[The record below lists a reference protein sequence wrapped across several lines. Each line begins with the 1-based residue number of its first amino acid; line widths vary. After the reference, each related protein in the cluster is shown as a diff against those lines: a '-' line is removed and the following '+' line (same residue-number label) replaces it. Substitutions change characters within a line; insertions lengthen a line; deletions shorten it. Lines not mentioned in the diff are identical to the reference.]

1 LWKGI
6 HGNGKNTYKM
16 KIQEFA
22 LKISITVCP
31 SHIVE
36 PLHLKKWWRQRGVG
50 ELEKWFVSG
59 KAIDYNYE
67 IDWKKISD
75 HKKSMWY
82 DSQNFQINMGHEY
95 SKRQG

>member
-1 LWKGI
+1 
-6 HGNGKNTYKM
+6 M
-16 KIQEFA
+16 KIQDFA
-22 LKISITVCP
+22 LNASITVCP

-59 KAIDYNYE
+59 NTIYYNEE

-75 HKKSMWY
+75 YKKQMWY

-95 SKRQG
+95 SKRTS

>member
-1 LWKGI
+1 
-6 HGNGKNTYKM
+6 M

-22 LKISITVCP
+22 LNASLTVCP

-50 ELEKWFVSG
+50 ELEKWFVLG
-59 KAIDYNYE
+59 NAIDYNEE
-67 IDWKKISD
+67 INWKKISD
-75 HKKSMWY
+75 YKKQMWY

-95 SKRQG
+95 SKRTS

>member
-1 LWKGI
+1 
-6 HGNGKNTYKM
+6 M

-22 LKISITVCP
+22 LNASLTVCP

-59 KAIDYNYE
+59 KAIHYNDE

-75 HKKSMWY
+75 YKKQMWY

-95 SKRQG
+95 SQRKG

>member
-1 LWKGI
+1 
-6 HGNGKNTYKM
+6 M

-22 LKISITVCP
+22 LNASLTVCP

-59 KAIDYNYE
+59 NTIYYNDE

-75 HKKSMWY
+75 HKKSLWY

-95 SKRQG
+95 SQRKG

>member
-1 LWKGI
+1 M
-6 HGNGKNTYKM
+6 N
-16 KIQEFA
+16 IQEFA
-22 LKISITVCP
+22 LNASITVCP

-59 KAIDYNYE
+59 NSINYNEE
-67 IDWKKISD
+67 INWKKISD
-75 HKKSMWY
+75 YKKQMWY

-95 SKRQG
+95 SQRKG

>member
-1 LWKGI
+1 MNI
-6 HGNGKNTYKM
+6 H
-16 KIQEFA
+16 EFV
-22 LKISITVCP
+22 INVTTTVCP

-36 PLHLKKWWRQRGVG
+36 PVHLRKWWRQRGVG
-50 ELEKWFVSG
+50 ELEKYFVSG
-59 KAIDYNYE
+59 KAIHYNEE

-75 HKKSMWY
+75 HKKSLWY

>member
-1 LWKGI
+1 
-6 HGNGKNTYKM
+6 M

-22 LKISITVCP
+22 LNASLTVCP

-59 KAIDYNYE
+59 NTIYYNDE

-75 HKKSMWY
+75 YKKQMWY

-95 SKRQG
+95 SKR

>member
-1 LWKGI
+1 V
-6 HGNGKNTYKM
+6 

-22 LKISITVCP
+22 LNASITVCP

-59 KAIDYNYE
+59 KAIDYNEE
-67 IDWKKISD
+67 IDWVKISY
-75 HKKSMWY
+75 HKKSLWY
-82 DSQNFQINMGHEY
+82 DSQNFQINTGHEY
-95 SKRQG
+95 SKRTS

>member
-1 LWKGI
+1 
-6 HGNGKNTYKM
+6 M
-16 KIQEFA
+16 KIQDFA
-22 LKISITVCP
+22 LNASITVCP

-59 KAIDYNYE
+59 NSIYYNQE

-75 HKKSMWY
+75 YKKQMWY
-82 DSQNFQINMGHEY
+82 DYQNFQIQMGHEY

>member
-1 LWKGI
+1 
-6 HGNGKNTYKM
+6 M

-22 LKISITVCP
+22 LNASLTVCP

-59 KAIDYNYE
+59 NSIHYNNE

-75 HKKSMWY
+75 HKKALWY
-82 DSQNFQINMGHEY
+82 DSQNFQIQMGHEY
-95 SKRQG
+95 SQRKG

>member
-1 LWKGI
+1 
-6 HGNGKNTYKM
+6 M

-22 LKISITVCP
+22 LNASLTVCP

-36 PLHLKKWWRQRGVG
+36 PDHLKKWWRQRGVG

-59 KAIDYNYE
+59 NSINYNNE

-75 HKKSMWY
+75 HKKSLWY
-82 DSQNFQINMGHEY
+82 DSQNFQIQMGNEY

>member
-1 LWKGI
+1 
-6 HGNGKNTYKM
+6 M

-22 LKISITVCP
+22 LNASLTICP

-36 PLHLKKWWRQRGVG
+36 PDHLKKWWRQRGVG

-59 KAIDYNYE
+59 KAINYSEE
-67 IDWKKISD
+67 INWKKISD
-75 HKKSMWY
+75 HKKSLWY

>member
-1 LWKGI
+1 
-6 HGNGKNTYKM
+6 M

-22 LKISITVCP
+22 LNASLTVCP

-59 KAIDYNYE
+59 NTIHYNEE

-75 HKKSMWY
+75 YKKQMWY

-95 SKRQG
+95 SKRTS

>member
-1 LWKGI
+1 
-6 HGNGKNTYKM
+6 M
-16 KIQEFA
+16 KIQDFA
-22 LKISITVCP
+22 LNASITVCP

-59 KAIDYNYE
+59 NTIHYNDE

-75 HKKSMWY
+75 YKKQMWY

>member
-1 LWKGI
+1 
-6 HGNGKNTYKM
+6 M

-22 LKISITVCP
+22 LKISLTVCP

-59 KAIDYNYE
+59 KAIDYNDE

-75 HKKSMWY
+75 HKKSLWY

>member
-1 LWKGI
+1 
-6 HGNGKNTYKM
+6 M
-16 KIQEFA
+16 KIQDFA
-22 LKISITVCP
+22 LNASLTVCP

-59 KAIDYNYE
+59 NTIHYNEE

-75 HKKSMWY
+75 YKKQMWY

-95 SKRQG
+95 SKRTS

>member
-1 LWKGI
+1 
-6 HGNGKNTYKM
+6 M

-22 LKISITVCP
+22 LNVSLTVCP
-31 SHIVE
+31 SHIIE

-59 KAIDYNYE
+59 NTIHYNDE

-75 HKKSMWY
+75 HKKFLWY
-82 DSQNFQINMGHEY
+82 DSQNFQINMGYEY

>member
-1 LWKGI
+1 
-6 HGNGKNTYKM
+6 M

-22 LKISITVCP
+22 LNVSITVCP

-36 PLHLKKWWRQRGVG
+36 PDPLKKWWRKRGVG

-59 KAIDYNYE
+59 NSIDYNEE
-67 IDWKKISD
+67 IEWKKISD
-75 HKKSMWY
+75 YKKQMWY

-95 SKRQG
+95 SKRTS

>member
-1 LWKGI
+1 
-6 HGNGKNTYKM
+6 M

-22 LKISITVCP
+22 LKVSLTVCP

-36 PLHLKKWWRQRGVG
+36 PDHLKKWWRQRGVG
-50 ELEKWFVSG
+50 ELEKWFASG
-59 KAIDYNYE
+59 NTIYYNDE

-75 HKKSMWY
+75 YKKQMWY

-95 SKRQG
+95 SKRTS